1 MTFKVA
7 ILIPSTTK
15 EREWKNIKETYLYK
29 INLKS
34 FLFSTSFNFTFLIV
48 TD

>member
-1 MTFKVA
+1 MSGIKVA

-15 EREWKNIKETYLYK
+15 ERPWKNIKETDLYK

-34 FLFSTSFNFTFLIV
+34 FLLRYDPEHTYTY
-48 TD
+48 